1 MRAASGVPSPVAA
14 ARALAP
20 SRVLP
25 GQARRD
31 RFVRPAPPVP
41 VALDPTARAGPSPP
55 FPDPVDLTT
64 WRAVPAA
71 RGAGHL
77 APEGVAAAATAAAVV
92 PAARELPV
100 ALVASEVPVVPLAS
114 GVRVG
119 RSSPTPPAAVRVT
132 AGSTSGA

>member
-1 MRAASGVPSPVAA
+1 MRAASGVPSPVADH
-14 ARALAP
+14 ALAP

-31 RFVRPAPPVP
+31 RFVRPAPAVP

-55 FPDPVDLTT
+55 FPDPVDLAT

-71 RGAGHL
+71 RGAGH
-77 APEGVAAAATAAAVV
+77 PVPQGVAAGV

-119 RSSPTPPAAVRVT
+119 RSSPTPPAAVRLA